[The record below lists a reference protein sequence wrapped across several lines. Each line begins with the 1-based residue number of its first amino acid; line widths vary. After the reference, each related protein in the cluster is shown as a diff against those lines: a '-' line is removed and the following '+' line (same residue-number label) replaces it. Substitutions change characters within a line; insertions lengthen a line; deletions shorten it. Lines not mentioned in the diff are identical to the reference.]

1 LALVDTTLQDFWWV
15 PFITLC
21 ALWNWPEVIWM
32 TWSWAEKGDL
42 FLFYFMVL
50 EFELRA
56 YTLSHSTRPFSYCV
70 FLR

>member
-32 TWSWAEKGDL
+32 TWSLGKHDVCKERRREAGKWSQAEG
-42 FLFYFMVL
+42 YI
-50 EFELRA
+50 
-56 YTLSHSTRPFSYCV
+56 
-70 FLR
+70 